1 MTNSA
6 FEWNGN
12 DSRAFLPSESLKE
25 STSVF
30 SPSPSGVSESSSPFS
45 IGVYVC
51 DRAGDDDSAFRPLSL
66 FYVSEH
72 IAKENA
78 LMSAGWYLP
87 LCKADVGK
95 RFQVRVTTCMATFSE
110 SAQRE
115 LAGFDRVKLGLK
127 VNGHL
132 VKMAFPQS
140 LVAIPSGY
148 PYLCHRFDGHVS
160 SDTRTTSLP
169 GQRHIRTFKFCQTEA
184 KENFP
189 ENEAGSEE
197 SLGAIELVVQK
208 GNVGPPRERALE
220 RKMPET
226 ATISVRSSITKGLG
240 VSLVANGEMMVTE
253 SSKKKDTTTS
263 KALVPAYGIKLFV
276 RDRDW
281 LVSRRIGNSK
291 SLILIEEAPVNEN
304 GSTEKALLSSEESL
318 NNVSAYLEPA
328 NTSKPDLIA
337 SIRPAMSVMRAPNL
351 KSSPRRPLVGPSQQR
366 PEIKT
371 NTRLQIPEI
380 KTKAE
385 IFRLFGSP
393 EGDKCT
399 TADQPTE
406 ASSFSEKSTKRIKL
420 EAVLSKDLDRVAQE
434 MDPVSQKTTEADKDH
449 VPFQESINS
458 PSLPSLNITHVFDDG
473 NSF

>member
-1 MTNSA
+1 MSNSA

-12 DSRAFLPSESLKE
+12 DSRAFLPTESLRE

-30 SPSPSGVSESSSPFS
+30 SPAPSGVSESSSPFS

-51 DRAGDDDSAFRPLSL
+51 DGAGDVDSAFRPLSL

-72 IAKENA
+72 VAKENA

-87 LCKADVGK
+87 VCKTDVGK

-110 SAQRE
+110 SARKE

-127 VNGHL
+127 VNGNL

-140 LVAIPSGY
+140 LVSIPSGY

-169 GQRHIRTFKFCQTEA
+169 GQRHIRTFKFCRAEA

-197 SLGAIELVVQK
+197 ILGAIELVVQK
-208 GNVGPPRERALE
+208 GNVGPPRERALK

-226 ATISVRSSITKGLG
+226 APISVHNSITKGLG
-240 VSLVANGEMMVTE
+240 VSLVANGEIMVTK
-253 SSKKKDTTTS
+253 SSKKEDTTTS
-263 KALVPAYGIKLFV
+263 KAHVPAYGIKLFV

-281 LVSRRIGNSK
+281 LVSRRIVNSE
-291 SLILIEEAPVNEN
+291 SRIRVEEAPVNEN
-304 GSTEKALLSSEESL
+304 GLTGWALLSSKES
-318 NNVSAYLEPA
+318 VRVVPEYLEHVT
-328 NTSKPDLIA
+328 TSKPDLIA
-337 SIRPAMSVMRAPNL
+337 SKNPAMSATRAPNL
-351 KSSPRRPLVGPSQQR
+351 KTSPRRPLFGPSEQR

-371 NTRLQIPEI
+371 NTRPPKPEI
-380 KTKAE
+380 EKKAE
-385 IFRLFGSP
+385 LFRLELP
-393 EGDKCT
+393 EGNKCT
-399 TADQPTE
+399 IADQPPDT
-406 ASSFSEKSTKRIKL
+406 SSFSERPAKKIKL
-420 EAVLSKDLDRVAQE
+420 EAVLSKDWNQVAPE
-434 MDPVSQKTTEADKDH
+434 MDPVSQETTEADRDH
-449 VPFQESINS
+449 VPFQKSIDDS
-458 PSLPSLNITHVFDDG
+458 SLPSLSTSYVVGEGD
-473 NSF
+473 SF